1 MSFEDSS
8 RGENI
13 ISASRNNM
21 AKPSKSTVPLEERFL
36 LAVNYLHRFLSA
48 VPSRLW
54 EKGGGAV
61 SKKKFSTLR
70 ASFWSKNKGGW
81 APLPLPWIRHWFVC
95 LSPASLKRRHRRSQ
109 LKNCAF
115 IQITRSLIKN
125 YIGLGNSRSQK
136 P

>member
-1 MSFEDSS
+1 MSFEDPS
-8 RGENI
+8 RENI

-21 AKPSKSTVPLEERFL
+21 AKPPKSTVPLEERFL

-54 EKGGGAV
+54 EKWGR
-61 SKKKFSTLR
+61 SP
-70 ASFWSKNKGGW
+70 KNIFPHFGPHFGLKIRGGW

>member
-8 RGENI
+8 RENI

-54 EKGGGAV
+54 EKGGRSPKKIFSPCGPHFGLKIRGGGGPPAPPLDPPLV
-61 SKKKFSTLR
+61 CMFIASKLKEETSSLSAEKLCIYTNNSITHQELYWIGKF
-70 ASFWSKNKGGW
+70 
-81 APLPLPWIRHWFVC
+81 
-95 LSPASLKRRHRRSQ
+95 
-109 LKNCAF
+109 
-115 IQITRSLIKN
+115 
-125 YIGLGNSRSQK
+125 
-136 P
+136 

>member
-8 RGENI
+8 RENI

-54 EKGGGAV
+54 EKGGRSPKKIFPPCGPHFGLKIRGGGPPAPPLDPPLV
-61 SKKKFSTLR
+61 CMFIASKLKEETSSLSAEKLCIYTNNSITHQELYWIGKF
-70 ASFWSKNKGGW
+70 
-81 APLPLPWIRHWFVC
+81 
-95 LSPASLKRRHRRSQ
+95 
-109 LKNCAF
+109 
-115 IQITRSLIKN
+115 
-125 YIGLGNSRSQK
+125 
-136 P
+136 